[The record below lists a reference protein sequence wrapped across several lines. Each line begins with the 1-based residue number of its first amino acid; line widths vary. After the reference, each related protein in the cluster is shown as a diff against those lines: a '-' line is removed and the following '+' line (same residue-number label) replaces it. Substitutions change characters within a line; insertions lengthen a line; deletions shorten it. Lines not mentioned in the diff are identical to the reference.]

1 MTASARHGG
10 DDGEHRVKFVTVESD
25 AAGSYSAIRAS
36 TCGRTNVTT
45 RSAGSSLRVGSWIGA
60 HLSSSS
66 TRRNSR
72 PLCS

>member
-45 RSAGSSLRVGSWIGA
+45 RSAGSSLRVG
-60 HLSSSS
+60 
-66 TRRNSR
+66 
-72 PLCS
+72 